1 MVKGIEVF
9 KRHFATSTHQ
19 FVLIGGAACDLLHEE
34 AGLQF
39 RATKDLDI
47 VLCIETLDPS
57 FVQTFWDFVRAG
69 RYAIAE
75 ESSGKPRFY
84 RFSRPEN
91 GDFPFM
97 LELFSRGEA
106 GLTATDDRRITRIPL
121 EEEVASMSAI
131 LLDAEYYRYIHDGT
145 RKIDGIPVVRPE
157 HLIPLKARAY
167 LDLRRRKEQGGKVDR
182 ADILKHR
189 NDILRLYRILDPEY
203 IAAQPDAIRHDMESF
218 LLALLSDPPDL
229 PSLGI
234 RGVTL
239 ETATAD
245 LRNRYCP

>member
-9 KRHFATSTHQ
+9 KRHFSSSMHQ

-47 VLCIETLDPS
+47 VLCVETLDQS
-57 FVQTFWDFVRAG
+57 FVKTFWDFVRAG
-69 RYAIAE
+69 GYAIAE

-91 GDFPFM
+91 SDFPFM
-97 LELFSRGEA
+97 LELFSRGET
-106 GLTATDDRRITRIPL
+106 GLTIASDRRITRIPL
-121 EEEVASMSAI
+121 EAEVSSLSAI
-131 LLDAEYYRYIHDGT
+131 LLDDEYYRYLHDGT
-145 RKIDGIPVVRPE
+145 RMVAGIPVVRPE

-167 LDLRRRKEQGGKVDR
+167 LDLRRQRERGSKVDK

-189 NDILRLYRILDPEY
+189 NDILRLYRIVDPTYSATEPG
-203 IAAQPDAIRHDMESF
+203 AVRHDMEDF
-218 LLALLSDPPDL
+218 LVTLESDPPDL

-234 RGVTL
+234 REVTL
-239 ETATAD
+239 ETFMSH